1 MTFMQLEKPIAT
13 ILFLIFIRSGISFSQ
28 ISPPGLGTAN
38 TASWYAL
45 GLRQYM
51 DTTQRW
57 QSVSYI
63 GLGRKSSPDN
73 FSPVSKN
80 GILVF
85 NQEFYHQFHKNYQY
99 SLAVSYRRQDEY
111 SDLSPYD
118 YKANRIKQEFRV
130 YGRFA
135 YSYKINRFKISP
147 IIRQE
152 FRKFY
157 AADFSNV
164 SENFQLRTR
173 TRLQLTMNLDR
184 KNLKKLILNAESL
197 FTVSKENNSEK
208 WTGLHYSESRF
219 SFYYSMSLQKIP
231 LTVSIGYMNNLIG
244 IKSPHSVHYFAVD
257 IVFENL
263 FKKN

>member
-1 MTFMQLEKPIAT
+1 MQPEKLIGK
-13 ILFLIFIRSGISFSQ
+13 ILLLLFISSGTSFSQ

-45 GLRQYM
+45 GFRQYM
-51 DTTQRW
+51 DTTKRW

-63 GLGRKSSPDN
+63 GLGRKSNPDN

-80 GILVF
+80 AILVF

-111 SDLSPYD
+111 SDLPPYD

-130 YGRFA
+130 YGRFV

-157 AADFSNV
+157 ASDFGNL

-173 TRLQLTMNLDR
+173 VRFQLTMSLDKQRLR
-184 KNLKKLILNAESL
+184 KLVFNAESL
-197 FTVSKENNSEK
+197 FSVSKENTSEK
-208 WTGLHYSESRF
+208 WTGFHYNESRF
-219 SFYYSMSLQKIP
+219 SFYYSLSFKKLP
-231 LTVSIGYMNNLIG
+231 LTLSVGYMNNLIG
-244 IKSPHSVHYFAVD
+244 IKSPRTVHYFAFD
-257 IVFENL
+257 IVVENP
-263 FKKN
+263 FKRN

>member
-1 MTFMQLEKPIAT
+1 MQTEKPIGK
-13 ILFLIFIRSGISFSQ
+13 ILLLIFISSGVVFSQ

-51 DTTQRW
+51 DTTKRW

-63 GLGRKSSPDN
+63 GLGRKSNPDN
-73 FSPVSKN
+73 YSPVSKN
-80 GILVF
+80 AIFVF

-111 SDLSPYD
+111 SDLLPYD
-118 YKANRIKQEFRV
+118 YKANRIKQEFRL

-135 YSYKINRFKISP
+135 YICKIGRFKISP

-152 FRKFY
+152 LRKFY
-157 AADFSNV
+157 AADFGKL

-173 TRLQLTMNLDR
+173 IRLQFTMNLDKQNLR
-184 KNLKKLILNAESL
+184 KLVLNAESL
-197 FTVSKENNSEK
+197 FAVSKENNPEK
-208 WTGLHYSESRF
+208 WTGFHYNESRF
-219 SFYYSMSLQKIP
+219 SFYYSLSFKKLP
-231 LTVSIGYMNNLIG
+231 LTLSVGYMNNLIG
-244 IKSPHSVHYFAVD
+244 IKSPRSVHYFAFDV
-257 IVFENL
+257 IFENP
-263 FKKN
+263 FKKD